1 MDTAKALFKATFGVS
16 DETAQLIENR
26 VIDEIK
32 TFLFNENLNLGEAY
46 VSNEVTAVLISLC
59 EDQDALVRARL
70 AENPDVLTWD
80 KEWIREFVQN
90 CSMVFA
96 LTDTDVAWLGA
107 TQHTE
112 DEWAA
117 GLAAMYA
124 ANSGQT
130 AECEEQNAPFYA
142 WCREQWQ
149 GAHVDVANQEAEE
162 AEEANQEIDGDA
174 LEAFLAEAGY
184 VDQEDDYDDERRR
197 AEHGYNWRFSE
208 PCGCGCEEMEGGELA
223 RDFVRRMNRE

>member
-1 MDTAKALFKATFGVS
+1 MDTAKALFKNIFDVS
-16 DETAQLIENR
+16 DETAQLVENR

-80 KEWIREFVQN
+80 KEWIREFVQS

-96 LTDTDVAWLGA
+96 LTDTDVAWA

-124 ANSGQT
+124 ANPGQT
-130 AECEEQNAPFYA
+130 AESEEQYAPFYA

-149 GAHVDVANQEAEE
+149 GGIEE
-162 AEEANQEIDGDA
+162 ADQETDEA
-174 LEAFLAEAGY
+174 
-184 VDQEDDYDDERRR
+184 DQEDNYEVGQETDEADYEDDGRI
-197 AEHGYNWRFSE
+197 AEHSYNWRFSE
-208 PCGCGCEEMEGGELA
+208 PCGCGCDRMESGELA